1 MDQQKSPTV
10 TEVYVSATQGITK
23 LSTSL
28 SLLCDTC
35 GRLGGE
41 NAQLREENDS
51 LKKRIAELEKPEKK

>member
-1 MDQQKSPTV
+1 MDQQKSPTI

-28 SLLCDTC
+28 SLLYDTC

-41 NAQLREENDS
+41 NTQLREENES
-51 LKKRIAELEKPEKK
+51 LRKHIAELEKPEQK